1 MVSMETKGKQE
12 RQLWKRVT
20 AAAVEEAAK
29 NTIEKLKKKLGV
41 KPFNEDTN
49 FVIYFIIV

>member
-1 MVSMETKGKQE
+1 MVSMATKGGQE
-12 RQLWKRVT
+12 QHPWKRAT
-20 AAAVEEAAK
+20 AVEEAAR